1 VARRLSAGIALAISP
16 GMLSL
21 LSPLT
26 LSLVQLVLA
35 EPPARLERTA
45 QGDVAR
51 RFAASVLLDAD
62 ALLDISLVDHA
73 ALIEVELAGERHE
86 LRVELDAEGDVI
98 GVALWWL
105 GAAQG
110 ESRHDLVA
118 VLPALEEAGTLDA
131 ITVDDGAV
139 SLVAGGMSVPIAAAA
154 DEDLED
160 VDGDGDEEWGC

>member
-1 VARRLSAGIALAISP
+1 
-16 GMLSL
+16 MLSF

-26 LSLVQLVLA
+26 LTLIQLVLA
-35 EPPARLERTA
+35 EPLPRLERTA
-45 QGDVAR
+45 QGDAAR

-62 ALLDISLVDHA
+62 ALLELSLVDHA

-86 LRVELDAEGDVI
+86 LRVELDPEGDVI

-105 GAAQG
+105 GASDG
-110 ESRHDLVA
+110 EARHDLVA
-118 VLPALEEAGTLDA
+118 ALPALEEAGTLDA

-139 SLVAGGMSVPIAAAA
+139 SLVAGGMIVPIAGSADEE